1 MEKNKTHLHPLTDE
15 HANTLLHH
23 AVKGLGQEGN
33 DEIHHDKRNSKNKD
47 DEDGM
52 CESGDVFFA
61 LRT

>member
-1 MEKNKTHLHPLTDE
+1 MTDE